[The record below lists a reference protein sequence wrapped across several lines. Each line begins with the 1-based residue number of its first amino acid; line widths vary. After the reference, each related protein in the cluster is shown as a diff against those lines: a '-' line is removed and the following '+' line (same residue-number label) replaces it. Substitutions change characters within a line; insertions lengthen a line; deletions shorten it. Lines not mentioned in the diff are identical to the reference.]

1 MHQWCADYRNQNLSA
16 RMKKSQ
22 NPHPERRRVRHPNS
36 FWRVRMCLRL
46 ILFAEGLDVG
56 FAVGVEEVFAA
67 LLPGGF

>member
-1 MHQWCADYRNQNLSA
+1 MGGETKAKKESSDSNRLWARADCATSVVEDTL
-16 RMKKSQ
+16 
-22 NPHPERRRVRHPNS
+22 
-36 FWRVRMCLRL
+36 LL

>member
-1 MHQWCADYRNQNLSA
+1 MAGEARAQVPKGGTWGARLSNF
-16 RMKKSQ
+16 RY
-22 NPHPERRRVRHPNS
+22 NFGPVYTLP
-36 FWRVRMCLRL
+36 FL